1 MHRGPNDDDII
12 DRIRQP
18 FPQLKLLCHSQ
29 IDPLGDCRS
38 SNAHGV
44 AMRVL
49 LPPPDRT
56 AEMGVNTWSGNR
68 PMSDRAYPI

>member
-29 IDPLGDCRS
+29 IDPLGDGRD

-49 LPPPDRT
+49 LPWFMP
-56 AEMGVNTWSGNR
+56 VHVS
-68 PMSDRAYPI
+68 